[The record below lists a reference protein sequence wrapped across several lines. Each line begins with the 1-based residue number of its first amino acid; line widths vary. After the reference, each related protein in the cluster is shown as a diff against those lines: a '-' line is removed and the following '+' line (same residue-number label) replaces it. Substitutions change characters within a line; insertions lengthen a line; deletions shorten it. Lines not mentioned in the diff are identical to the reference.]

1 MKKQSFWE
9 VSDVVV
15 MKRKLGG
22 GGGITEKGRRRI
34 SKLAIRKYEVTTG
47 RRKRD

>member
-15 MKRKLGG
+15 MKRKLG

>member
-22 GGGITEKGRRRI
+22 GGVLLKRVGEGFL
-34 SKLAIRKYEVTTG
+34 SWPYESM
-47 RRKRD
+47 K